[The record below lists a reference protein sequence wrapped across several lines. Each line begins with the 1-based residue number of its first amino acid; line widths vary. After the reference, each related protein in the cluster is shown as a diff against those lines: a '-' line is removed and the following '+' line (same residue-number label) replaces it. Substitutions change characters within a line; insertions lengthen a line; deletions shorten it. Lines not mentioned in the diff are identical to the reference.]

1 MVARPAK
8 SVEVMSKNLTKE
20 EKEARIE
27 AESKLKGTN
36 DKLIPAVYLNDRQK
50 EIFNYIIENLQQ
62 SKVLG
67 NLDIFTLNQA
77 AIVIER
83 LEYLE
88 KQANEDIEVLLKSTF
103 KAAKDMYSKEFFRYC
118 NELCLSPQARAK
130 LSIAMTKEPEK
141 KTLKDILA
149 EDDE

>member
-1 MVARPAK
+1 MARPSK
-8 SVEVMSKNLTKE
+8 SIAASTGKISKD

>member
-1 MVARPAK
+1 MARPSK
-8 SVEVMSKNLTKE
+8 SITASTGKISKE
-20 EKEARIE
+20 EKEIRLE
-27 AESKLKGTN
+27 TENKLKGSS
-36 DKLIPAVYLNDRQK
+36 DKLIPASYLNTRQK
-50 EIFNYIIENLQQ
+50 EIFNYIIDNLKQ

-130 LSIAMTKEPEK
+130 LSIAAIKEPEK